1 VSKVLEDQS
10 ILPEYPDIQRI
21 KKYPDNIGELGS
33 LDDACSERKADKG
46 LDSYGVSE
54 FLKVENITSERT
66 LEDYVTPSILQ
77 PAFEVYK
84 EEFNQCTEN
93 MEFLKNLFNMY
104 SARSIK
110 FMHQIRAQFEDNKT
124 NDFIERYVITKH
136 NYTMNIVTECIKH
149 STDIKVTLLNN
160 FRKDISETEQQENNE
175 KLTRSLSY
183 YTAYLI
189 YLASDLDITVEK
201 IGNTPHIS
209 FIASR
214 IDDFIKQIRVS
225 VDAKEIEESI
235 ISIID
240 DIPENELADYDYS
253 LQKILVSNTTS
264 ILSRI
269 TRKNVGKKTNKR
281 KSVSNKGSRLAGID
295 NNLADIGIAFINLAT
310 SPLPSLA

>member
-21 KKYPDNIGELGS
+21 KKYPNNIGKLGR
-33 LDDACSERKADKG
+33 LDKACEDREADKG
-46 LDSYGVSE
+46 LNSYGVSE
-54 FLKVENITSERT
+54 FLKVENITAERT

-77 PAFEVYK
+77 PAFEVFK

-110 FMHQIRAQFEDNKT
+110 FMHQIRAQFEDDNT

-160 FRKDISETEQQENNE
+160 FSKDRGETEQQENNE
-175 KLTRSLSY
+175 NLARSLSY

-214 IDDFIKQIRVS
+214 IDDFIKQIQVS
-225 VDAKEIEESI
+225 VDANEINESI

-240 DIPENELADYDYS
+240 NIPDNELADYDRS
-253 LQKILVSNTTS
+253 LKKILVQNNTS

-281 KSVSNKGSRLAGID
+281 KSVSNKGSRVVETAKETTDVFGSIDGI
-295 NNLADIGIAFINLAT
+295 F
-310 SPLPSLA
+310 